1 MFSFIKKLFFGNKIR
16 LEYIFRNFRISY
28 KKDNE
33 KTIIIH
39 VNKKNH
45 GYEIRYWEQSNKT
58 RGCKPYFWN
67 GKEWQPATSIE
78 SLDFATDLN
87 QSCCVKDVNKVKK
100 IVKKVIP
107 RFRI

>member
-1 MFSFIKKLFFGNKIR
+1 MFSFIKKLFFGNKINVENVFVS
-16 LEYIFRNFRISY
+16 LQLSY
-28 KKDNE
+28 KNDME
-33 KTIIIH
+33 SVVTIH

-87 QSCCVKDVNKVKK
+87 RSCCVKDANKVKK

-107 RFRI
+107 WFRI